1 MFLPLHDLNPH
12 RHVDFPYVT
21 YGLIGITVLVFLVQ
35 SVLPPSA
42 FERAT
47 IEFGMIPIVVR
58 DLYPQ
63 PLPWLPDWA
72 TLITYAFLHADW
84 LHLLTNML
92 FLWVFGDNIEDAL
105 GHFRFLLFYLACAML
120 AALAHLVFNF
130 TGNGPLIGASGAV
143 AGVMGAYI
151 LLFPHVRV
159 FVLAKIVWFIP
170 LPVPAFWM
178 LGFWVASQLF
188 YALIGSNEPVAWW
201 AHVGGFVAG
210 IGLATV
216 LRRRGV
222 PLLGGR

>member
-21 YGLIGITVLVFLVQ
+21 YGLIGVTVLVFLVQ
-35 SVLPPSA
+35 SLLPPSA

-58 DLYPQ
+58 DLYPR

-72 TLITYAFLHADW
+72 TLVTYAFLHADW

-105 GHFRFLLFYLACAML
+105 GHFRFLLFYLACAVL